1 MGKAQKKIKKFGI
14 LRIFAK
20 IARKSTKLAQKR
32 INYPALK
39 VQGFVCR
46 MRMGRE

>member
-1 MGKAQKKIKKFGI
+1 MV
-14 LRIFAK
+14 
-20 IARKSTKLAQKR
+20 IAEELDELGNKNDG

>member
-1 MGKAQKKIKKFGI
+1 MTVKGQSTKKIKKFGI

-32 INYPALK
+32 IK
-39 VQGFVCR
+39 
-46 MRMGRE
+46 